1 MAEESHI
8 RVLQAISVVL
18 SLLLCIAAK
27 GGSFTQFGDINADGI
42 TNFADYSIFANS
54 WHVQS
59 LSELIS
65 SDNNDVSNDERVDIS
80 HLAIFTENW
89 LWPFGQLPP
98 QDQWQ
103 QVKESVAKL
112 RDNAELPF
120 DAECRSLART
130 YSHLLDILEAR
141 FAQGLLQ
148 HDLQLMW
155 GKHVVVVGPSSY
167 IALSNAQGV
176 LLSREHGFVG
186 ILDQAYEALAD
197 LTGLVPNNGDRIVVF
212 WDPTDSGTYANHYI
226 HLNGTETLDQTDFNE
241 PWPEWGGWSTFFH
254 EMGHVFTYTPNYWRD
269 FWFPK
274 IYNDGGTPLIEGLA
288 KFARQYALYNIGM
301 TTGFNEGVQVH
312 AGELRR
318 FRNSQDTAVG
328 SNAFVGALLELSAST
343 EDTESYSWDYYKSF
357 FRLLE
362 QQRMYVCFPQDVDPA
377 LQSAYFI
384 HLMNEAFKSDLSAY
398 LEDLGFRTTPQA
410 IQDINELFQLFPGYS
425 TAAWDIVE
433 DFVGSYGQ
441 KTLRIKVPDEPYRVT
456 CYAGDRWADTSIEVR
471 DVNGNPLMSSVVLL
485 GIPFVQTFSAVAKD
499 GELVLSFSKATNVDE
514 LYPATNFHNLLVR
527 WNRNFEPH
535 SHWAL
540 CGLIMNGE
548 RTTLNLDMGTKGSP
562 VVPGF
567 TKVTELGADCEQ
579 PQISWDQQP
588 LLSRHRSNWF
598 NFGEPLYDSIPV
610 PDPNM

>member
-1 MAEESHI
+1 
-8 RVLQAISVVL
+8 
-18 SLLLCIAAK
+18 
-27 GGSFTQFGDINADGI
+27 
-42 TNFADYSIFANS
+42 
-54 WHVQS
+54 
-59 LSELIS
+59 
-65 SDNNDVSNDERVDIS
+65 
-80 HLAIFTENW
+80 
-89 LWPFGQLPP
+89 
-98 QDQWQ
+98 
-103 QVKESVAKL
+103 
-112 RDNAELPF
+112 
-120 DAECRSLART
+120 
-130 YSHLLDILEAR
+130 
-141 FAQGLLQ
+141 
-148 HDLQLMW
+148 
-155 GKHVVVVGPSSY
+155 
-167 IALSNAQGV
+167 
-176 LLSREHGFVG
+176 
-186 ILDQAYEALAD
+186 
-197 LTGLVPNNGDRIVVF
+197 
-212 WDPTDSGTYANHYI
+212 
-226 HLNGTETLDQTDFNE
+226 
-241 PWPEWGGWSTFFH
+241 
-254 EMGHVFTYTPNYWRD
+254 
-269 FWFPK
+269 
-274 IYNDGGTPLIEGLA
+274 
-288 KFARQYALYNIGM
+288 
-301 TTGFNEGVQVH
+301 
-312 AGELRR
+312 
-318 FRNSQDTAVG
+318 
-328 SNAFVGALLELSAST
+328 
-343 EDTESYSWDYYKSF
+343 
-357 FRLLE
+357 
-362 QQRMYVCFPQDVDPA
+362 MYVCFPQDVDPA

-441 KTLRIKVPDEPYRVT
+441 KTLRIKVPDGPYRVT